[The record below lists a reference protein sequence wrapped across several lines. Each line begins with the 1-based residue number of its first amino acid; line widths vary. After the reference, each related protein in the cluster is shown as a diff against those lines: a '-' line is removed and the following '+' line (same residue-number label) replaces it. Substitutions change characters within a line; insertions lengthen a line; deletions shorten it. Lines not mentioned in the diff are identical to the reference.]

1 MRLRPFAPPKRRAPT
16 CSRFARLRPP
26 AQSKRFPLRFVIIS
40 LAIALLAIS
49 AFKLPFVQEEL
60 APRISELRARI
71 TYALAPPGEAVF
83 TPNPTLAAM
92 VDATLAAFA
101 TPTAPLAPTT
111 APTADPGPSSEPT
124 PSPTALSSRVLL
136 SGIRHE
142 YQGWN
147 NCGPATLAMALSFWG
162 WIGDQRPV
170 AQYTKPNPRDK
181 NVMPYELA
189 DFVRERTD
197 LEVVVRMGG
206 DLPLLK
212 SLIAAGFP
220 VMIEKGLVV
229 PDVEGWMGH
238 YELLAGYDDASGIF
252 NAYDSYE
259 GDFSNG
265 KTLPVSYQTV
275 ETYWRHFNHT
285 YLILYPPERGRE
297 LFSMLGA
304 DADEQTNIRRAA
316 ERASEEIFSTTGRD
330 LYFAWFN
337 RGTNLMLLLDYG
349 GAAAAYDQAFQ
360 VYAGLDSEE
369 RPWRT
374 MWYQTG
380 PYFAYYYTGRY
391 WDVIGLATQTLDNM
405 SEPVLEESY
414 YWRGLAREALGDVT
428 GAIADYQTSLEHH
441 PGFGP
446 ALTQLT
452 RLGVAP

>member
-1 MRLRPFAPPKRRAPT
+1 MRLQPLSRPR
-16 CSRFARLRPP
+16 
-26 AQSKRFPLRFVIIS
+26 RFPLRFALIP
-40 LAIALLAIS
+40 LAIAGLAIA
-49 AFKLPFVQEEL
+49 AFNLPFVQERL
-60 APRISELRARI
+60 VPRISELRARI

-101 TPTAPLAPTT
+101 TPSPPPAPTSL
-111 APTADPGPSSEPT
+111 PTAGPGPTSGPT
-124 PSPTALSSRVLL
+124 PIPTPLPARTLL
-136 SGIRHE
+136 TGIRHE

-170 AQYTKPNPRDK
+170 AEYTKPNPPDK

-197 LEVVVRMGG
+197 LEVVVRVGG
-206 DLPLLK
+206 DLQLLK
-212 SLIAAGFP
+212 SLIAAGYP
-220 VMIEKGLVV
+220 VMIEKGLEV
-229 PDVEGWMGH
+229 PNVEGWMGH
-238 YELLAGYDDASGIF
+238 YELLAGYDDATAIF

-259 GDFSNG
+259 GDFSDG

-275 ETYWRHFNHT
+275 ETYWRHFNNT
-285 YLILYPPERGRE
+285 YLIVYPPARGRE

-304 DADEQTNIRRAA
+304 DADEQSNIRSAA
-316 ERASEEIFSTTGRD
+316 ERASEEIFSTSGRD
-330 LYFAWFN
+330 EFFAWFN
-337 RGTNLMLLLDYG
+337 RGTNLMLLQDYG
-349 GAAAAYDQAFQ
+349 GSATAYDQAFQ
-360 VYAGLDSEE
+360 LYAELGSED
-369 RPWRT
+369 RPWRV

-391 WDVIGLATQTLDNM
+391 WDVIGLTTQTLDNM

-414 YWRGLAREALGDVT
+414 YWRGLAKEALGDVA
-428 GAIADYQTSLEHH
+428 GAIADYQSSLEFH

-446 ALTQLT
+446 ALTQLV
-452 RLGVAP
+452 RLGAAP

>member
-1 MRLRPFAPPKRRAPT
+1 MRLTPLTHPR
-16 CSRFARLRPP
+16 
-26 AQSKRFPLRFVIIS
+26 RFPLKWVIIP
-40 LAIALLAIS
+40 LAIGVLAFS
-49 AFKLPFVQEEL
+49 AFKLTFVQEEL
-60 APRISELRARI
+60 VPRISELRARI

-92 VDATLAAFA
+92 VNATLAAFA
-101 TPTAPLAPTT
+101 TPVPPQAPTT
-111 APTADPGPSSEPT
+111 GPTPDPGQASTPT
-124 PSPTALSSRVLL
+124 PIPTGIPSRLL
-136 SGIRHE
+136 LTGIRHE

-170 AQYTKPNPRDK
+170 AEYTKPNPRDK

-189 DFVRERTD
+189 DFVREQTN

-229 PDVEGWMGH
+229 PDVDGWMGH
-238 YELLAGYDDASGIF
+238 YELLAGYDEAAGIF

-265 KTLPVSYQTV
+265 QTLPVSYQTV

-285 YLILYPPERGRE
+285 YLIIYPPERGRE
-297 LFSMLGA
+297 LFSILGA
-304 DADEQTNIRRAA
+304 DADEQTNFRRAA
-316 ERASEEIFSTTGRD
+316 ERASEEIFRTAGRD
-330 LYFAWFN
+330 LFFAWFN
-337 RGTNLMLLLDYG
+337 RGTNLMLLQDYG
-349 GAAAAYDQAFQ
+349 GAATAYDQAFQ
-360 VYAGLDSEE
+360 VYAGLDSEV
-369 RPWRT
+369 RPWRV
-374 MWYQTG
+374 MWYETG
-380 PYFAYYYTGRY
+380 PYFAYYYSGRY

-414 YWRGLAREALGDVT
+414 YWRGLAKEALGDVA
-428 GAIADYQTSLEHH
+428 GAIADYQSSLDHH

-446 ALTQLT
+446 ATTQLV
-452 RLGVAP
+452 RLGAAP

>member
-1 MRLRPFAPPKRRAPT
+1 VRLPPLAPPKRRAPT
-16 CSRFARLRPP
+16 CSRLAKLRPP
-26 AQSKRFPLRFVIIS
+26 APSKRFPLRFVIIS
-40 LAIALLAIS
+40 LSIALLAIS
-49 AFKLPFVQEEL
+49 AVNLPIVQEKL
-60 APRISELRARI
+60 VPRISELRARI

-330 LYFAWFN
+330 LFFAWFN